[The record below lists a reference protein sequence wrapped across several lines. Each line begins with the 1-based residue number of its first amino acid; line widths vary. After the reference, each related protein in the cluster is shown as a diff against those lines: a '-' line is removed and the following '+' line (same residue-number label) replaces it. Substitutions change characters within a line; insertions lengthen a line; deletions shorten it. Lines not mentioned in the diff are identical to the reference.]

1 MHIPLIIV
9 VLALLAFGL
18 LPALD
23 RTTGSEVNAK
33 GLRDYWVRVARWA
46 KG

>member
-1 MHIPLIIV
+1 MHVPLVISI
-9 VLALLAFGL
+9 LALLAFVL

-23 RTTGSEVNAK
+23 RTTGSEVNVK
-33 GLRDYWVRVARWA
+33 GLRGYWVRVARWA

>member
-1 MHIPLIIV
+1 MHIPLTIA
-9 VLALLAFGL
+9 VLALLAFAL

-23 RTTGSEVNAK
+23 RTTGSEINAK
-33 GLRDYWVRVARWA
+33 GLRVYWVRIARWA

>member
-1 MHIPLIIV
+1 MHIPLVIA
-9 VLALLAFGL
+9 VLAFLAFAL
-18 LPALD
+18 LPVLD

-33 GLRDYWVRVARWA
+33 GLRVYWVRVARWA

>member
-1 MHIPLIIV
+1 MHVPLVISI
-9 VLALLAFGL
+9 LALLAFAL

-23 RTTGSEVNAK
+23 LTTGSEINAQ
-33 GLRDYWVRVARWA
+33 GVRAYWNRIARWA